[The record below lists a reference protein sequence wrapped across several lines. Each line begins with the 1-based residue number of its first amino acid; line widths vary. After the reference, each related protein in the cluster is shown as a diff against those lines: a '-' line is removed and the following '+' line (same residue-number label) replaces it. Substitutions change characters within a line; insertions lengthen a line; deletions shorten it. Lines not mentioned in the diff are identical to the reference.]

1 MGMGAA
7 IHAAGDKVHPR
18 TSEQKTMVHSLKEAL
33 RSLFGPPPVRQN
45 LALVA
50 AWFII
55 VNIFALMALNR
66 LNLTLDTAFGWISPE
81 IYTIKQ
87 SWNIIDLHNR
97 WDAAW
102 YLDIAEKGYY
112 LRGEGKQ
119 ANVVFFPLYPILV
132 RLAGYLTG
140 GNLVLAGWIVS
151 SVFMALAVA
160 MLTRLTLEFHPEIDP
175 ARPALFLLV
184 FPTAFYLNAVYSESL
199 FLFLSLC
206 VVYFALKRNFVLAGI
221 FTALA
226 SATRVAGVFLFIV
239 LLVEFYQAYGWRAL
253 FTTRVWPLMLAPL
266 GIVAFFLHHWIVFGD
281 FFLYLHVQ
289 KTFGRDF
296 KSHIDEYLVVRN
308 NPDMV
313 HTLLDISFT
322 LLSILFALVALKRFR
337 PAYGLYMLITLAVA
351 LSTGTA
357 LGIDRYALVMFPIFL
372 IGAGIRSSVGRNA
385 WMIASTLLLALN
397 ITRFVHHYW
406 AS

>member
-1 MGMGAA
+1 M
-7 IHAAGDKVHPR
+7 
-18 TSEQKTMVHSLKEAL
+18 
-33 RSLFGPPPVRQN
+33 
-45 LALVA
+45 LVA
-50 AWFII
+50 AWLII

-66 LNLTLDTAFGWISPE
+66 LNLELDTAFGWISPE
-81 IYTIKQ
+81 IYKVKQ

-119 ANVVFFPLYPILV
+119 ANVVFFPLYPLLV
-132 RLAGYLTG
+132 RLIGYLTG

-151 SVFMALAVA
+151 SLFLALAVA
-160 MLTRLTLEFHPEIDP
+160 MLTRLTQEFHPGLDP

-206 VVYFALKRNFVLAGI
+206 VVFFALKRNFVMAGVCA
-221 FTALA
+221 ALA
-226 SATRVAGVFLFIV
+226 SATRVAGVFLFVV
-239 LLVEFYQAYGWRAL
+239 LLVEFVQIYGWRSL
-253 FTTRVWPLMLAPL
+253 CTTRAWPLALAPI
-266 GIVAFFLHHWIVFGD
+266 GITLFFLHHWIVFGD
-281 FFLYLHVQ
+281 FFLYLEVQ
-289 KTFGRDF
+289 KTFGRNF
-296 KSHIDEYLVVRN
+296 QSHLQEYLVVRN
-308 NPDMV
+308 NPDLV
-313 HTLLDISFT
+313 HTLLDLSFT
-322 LLSILFALVALKRFR
+322 MLSILFAFVALKRFR
-337 PAYGLYMLITLAVA
+337 LSYGLYMLVSLAVA

-357 LGIDRYALVMFPIFL
+357 LGIDRYAMVLFPIYL
-372 IGAGIRSSVGRNA
+372 IGAGIRSSVGRNS
-385 WMIASTLLLALN
+385 WIFASTLLMALN